1 MAIAVTL
8 QLFNQA
14 RSCFKSRV
22 KVRKLRFFVSVSG
35 FPEGAKTHTVTLFL
49 CTSMPQQRRYFCSMT
64 ILSDPGAKDAG
75 ERIDDIPTRVHPRTR
90 RPQFPV
96 PENAS

>member
-1 MAIAVTL
+1 MAMAVTL

-64 ILSDPGAKDAG
+64 ILSDPGAKDAW
-75 ERIDDIPTRVHPRTR
+75 RKDR
-90 RPQFPV
+90 
-96 PENAS
+96 